1 MDVPETNPETNQ
13 SAPMDKI
20 DEAFVA
26 DRQIFWS
33 RFTTFT
39 TSAVVAVTVLLIGL
53 YVFFG

>member
-1 MDVPETNPETNQ
+1 MDVPETKQ
-13 SAPMDKI
+13 SAPMDNI
-20 DEAFVA
+20 DKAFIA

-39 TSAVVAVTVLLIGL
+39 TGAAIAVTVLLIGL

>member
-1 MDVPETNPETNQ
+1 MDVPETNQ

-39 TSAVVAVTVLLIGL
+39 TGAVVAVTVLLIGL